1 MQTPSRSRIA
11 WFLRL
16 QRILVF
22 PKHFLA
28 PQAGTYRSPELVGD
42 EAGPVQRRDLGP
54 VTHPAAEVSPVR
66 RAVPDHLALRPLNK
80 SMALSSSSTARAI
93 TAASAGRAVK
103 RPMFQNVYRI
113 APGRR
118 SPVTMNS
125 AFTSMAA
132 GSKHDYLR
140 AIWGPTPDHAGSSIR
155 TEIQT
160 RISFADTLPIS
171 RSIRNNQPQQSAA
184 ERTFISRSPETTL
197 RAPPPPSTGDARS
210 EQTSVLN
217 RRPFSGGPPP
227 DLGRSLHRQEI
238 RGGAST
244 VHLDG
249 ATLGQ
254 WAIQHLERVL
264 AKPSAGMTG
273 VDPRASLPRGRVS
286 PF

>member
-1 MQTPSRSRIA
+1 MHTPNRSRIA

-16 QRILVF
+16 QQILAF
-22 PKHFLA
+22 PKLFFA
-28 PQAGTYRSPELVGD
+28 PQTGRFRRPKLVGD
-42 EAGPVQRRDLGP
+42 EAGPFQCWDLAP
-54 VTHPAAEVSPVR
+54 VTDPATAASPVR
-66 RAVPDHLALRPLNK
+66 RAVPGHLALRPPNK
-80 SMALSSSSTARAI
+80 PMASSSPSTARAI
-93 TAASAGRAVK
+93 KAASAGSAVN
-103 RPMFQNVYRI
+103 RHIFQNLYRI

-118 SPVTMNS
+118 SLATMNS

-140 AIWGPTPDHAGSSIR
+140 AIWGPTIDQAGASNH
-155 TEIQT
+155 TEMQR

-171 RSIRNNQPQQSAA
+171 RSIQNHRPRQIAA
-184 ERTFISRSPETTL
+184 ERTLISRSPETTL

-210 EQTSVLN
+210 EQASVLSP
-217 RRPFSGGPPP
+217 RPFSEGPKA
-227 DLGRSLHRQEI
+227 DLGQGPQRQNI
-238 RGGAST
+238 RGAST

-254 WAIQHLERVL
+254 WAIQHLERTL

>member
-16 QRILVF
+16 QRIFVF
-22 PKHFLA
+22 PKHYLA
-28 PQAGTYRSPELVGD
+28 PQAGRYRSTKLVGD
-42 EAGPVQRRDLGP
+42 EAGPVQCRDLGP
-54 VTHPAAEVSPVR
+54 FTDPATAASLVR
-66 RAVPDHLALRPLNK
+66 RPVPGHLALRPSNK
-80 SMALSSSSTARAI
+80 FITSSSSSTARAI
-93 TAASAGRAVK
+93 TAASAGSAAK
-103 RPMFQNVYRI
+103 RPIFRNVYQI

-118 SPVTMNS
+118 SLVMMSS
-125 AFTSMAA
+125 ALTSMAA

-140 AIWGPTPDHAGSSIR
+140 AIWGPTRDHAGSSIP
-155 TEIQT
+155 TEIQR

-171 RSIRNNQPQQSAA
+171 RSIQNHRPHQSAA
-184 ERTFISRSPETTL
+184 ERTFIGASAETTL

-210 EQTSVLN
+210 GQISVLN
-217 RRPFSGGPPP
+217 PRPSSGEPKP
-227 DLGRSLHRQEI
+227 DLGRGLHRQNI
-238 RGGAST
+238 RSAST

-254 WAIQHLERVL
+254 WAIQHLERAL